1 MLEKS
6 RGLVADCI
14 IYDLEDSVAR
24 SEKTE
29 ARSRLRQLLHLPR
42 PKTVHE
48 QAVRINAI
56 DSGMAFDDLGKIVS
70 RIGAFGTSSQRLI
83 RNVFQLKCENLDSIV
98 VPKVQSAA
106 DLQSVADAIKHHAPH
121 RCMPD
126 HGASASVLNS
136 KSSSRNTRPLQLIGL
151 IESARGLLSLA
162 EICTATPFL
171 SGIAFAAEDFAL
183 DLSLVHTPSRL
194 EMLHARS
201 TIVTACRAFNV
212 PSVIDLVSTEFKGQ
226 SGQQRLKE
234 DCLFGQSLG
243 FNGKQCIH
251 PLQLEP
257 VQAAFRP
264 SQREIEWA
272 TRVVAG
278 ASQAENK
285 GKGAW
290 SLEGQM
296 IDAPIIARAERTL
309 EKARRCGS

>member
-24 SEKTE
+24 SEKAE
-29 ARSRLRQLLHLPR
+29 ARSRLRQLLDLPR

-70 RIGAFGTSSQRLI
+70 RTGAFVTSSQRLI
-83 RNVFQLKCENLDSIV
+83 RNTSQLKCENLDSIV

-126 HGASASVLNS
+126 HGASVLNS
-136 KSSSRNTRPLQLIGL
+136 KTSSRNTRPLQLIGL
-151 IESARGLLSLA
+151 IESARAILSLA
-162 EICTATPFL
+162 DICTATPFL

-194 EMLHARS
+194 ELLHARS
-201 TIVTACRAFNV
+201 TIVTACRAFDV

-257 VQAAFRP
+257 VQEAFGP
-264 SQREIEWA
+264 SQRDIDWA
-272 TRVVAG
+272 ARVVAG
-278 ASQAENK
+278 ARQAENK

-290 SLEGQM
+290 SLEGKM